1 MKWLTRWFSKSPPAR
16 PAPAPAAAAATAAA
30 SAAPRAAVEFLPWL
44 LGCGTLQ
51 ATPLTQPELKAAA
64 ALDRVIAQPTLP
76 DDLLPRAASL
86 IPQLLSM
93 LRQTS
98 LPIPALAQ
106 HIQKDVA
113 LAAEVL
119 RLASSP
125 YYRAQGA
132 VTDLQQAITLIGE
145 AGLQSVIARVVL
157 KPIFETS
164 PGPLSAR
171 AGARLWD
178 HSELL
183 AGCTAD
189 AAQSAG
195 LPAFDGYLAGLLH
208 DAGWTVALRV
218 IDRAQIELALPPSTD
233 FAVKLTRRA
242 HRLFGLAAQRWNITP
257 GFAALAVDAQAHPLA
272 QSTQP
277 LAVALRQA
285 QAEALVELAQP
296 PTP

>member
-16 PAPAPAAAAATAAA
+16 PAAAPAAATAAA
-30 SAAPRAAVEFLPWL
+30 ASASRPPAAEFVPWLMGCAAPA
-44 LGCGTLQ
+44 
-51 ATPLTQPELKAAA
+51 ATPMTAAELKASA
-64 ALDRVIAQPTLP
+64 ALDKVLALPALP
-76 DDLLPRAASL
+76 DELLPRAASL

-98 LPIPALAQ
+98 LPVPALAQ
-106 HIQKDVA
+106 QIQKDVA

-171 AGARLWD
+171 AGTRLWD
-178 HSELL
+178 HSETL
-183 AGCTAD
+183 AGY
-189 AAQSAG
+189 AAEGAPSAG
-195 LPAFDGYLAGLLH
+195 LPGFDGYLAGLLH
-208 DAGWTVALRV
+208 DAGWTIALRV
-218 IDRAQIELALPPSTD
+218 IDRAQIELVLPPSAD
-233 FAVKLTRRA
+233 FTVKLTRRA

-257 GFAALAVDAQAHPLA
+257 GFAALAADALAHPLA
-272 QSTQP
+272 QSAQP
-277 LAVALRQA
+277 LAVVLRNAQPLALA
-285 QAEALVELAQP
+285 ELAGSQA
-296 PTP
+296 